1 MLKVSDDYKLIY
13 DILDEKK
20 QSLLRFGNI
29 YPFGSKL
36 PEDNVKNMVKDI
48 DDFLGNIKLM
58 METGDVYVEINNM
71 ADLPKNKTNVS
82 IKELNLLDVSSGTGM
97 CYYSVVAI
105 QCTKTACVDIFNRNV
120 FKQGDNLFY
129 VTSEDAS
136 QNKKGVITINKTVFR
151 RWNGWIIRSTKAQR
165 TISLTT

>member
-1 MLKVSDDYKLIY
+1 MLKVDYKLIY

-20 QSLLRFGNI
+20 QSLLRCGNI

-58 METGDVYVEINNM
+58 MDTGDVYVEINNM
-71 ADLPKNKTNVS
+71 ADLPKNKTNGDVS

-105 QCTKTACVDIFNRNV
+105 QCVKTACVDIFNRNV

-151 RWNGWIIRSTKAQR
+151 R
-165 TISLTT
+165 

>member
-1 MLKVSDDYKLIY
+1 MLKVDYKLIY

-20 QSLLRFGNI
+20 QSLLRCGNI

-58 METGDVYVEINNM
+58 MNKGDVYVEINNM
-71 ADLPKNKTNVS
+71 ADLPKNKTNGDVS

-105 QCTKTACVDIFNRNV
+105 QCVKTACVDIFNRNV

-151 RWNGWIIRSTKAQR
+151 R
-165 TISLTT
+165 

>member
-1 MLKVSDDYKLIY
+1 MLKVDYKLIY

-20 QSLLRFGNI
+20 QSLLRVGNI

-58 METGDVYVEINNM
+58 MENGDVYVEINNM
-71 ADLPKNKTNVS
+71 ADLPKNKTNGDVS
-82 IKELNLLDVSSGTGM
+82 IKELNLLDVNTGTGM

-151 RWNGWIIRSTKAQR
+151 R
-165 TISLTT
+165 

>member
-1 MLKVSDDYKLIY
+1 MLKVDYKLIY

-20 QSLLRFGNI
+20 QSLLRCGNI

-58 METGDVYVEINNM
+58 MENGDVYVEINNM
-71 ADLPKNKTNVS
+71 ADLPKNKTNGDVS
-82 IKELNLLDVSSGTGM
+82 IKELNLLDVNNGTGM

-105 QCTKTACVDIFNRNV
+105 QCVKTACVDIFNRNV

-151 RWNGWIIRSTKAQR
+151 R
-165 TISLTT
+165 

>member
-1 MLKVSDDYKLIY
+1 MLKVDYKLIY

-20 QSLLRFGNI
+20 QSLLRVGNI

-36 PEDNVKNMVKDI
+36 PEDNVKNMVKYI

-58 METGDVYVEINNM
+58 MENGDVYVEINNM
-71 ADLPKNKTNVS
+71 ADLPKNKTNGDVS

-136 QNKKGVITINKTVFR
+136 QNKKGIITINKTVFR
-151 RWNGWIIRSTKAQR
+151 R
-165 TISLTT
+165 

>member
-1 MLKVSDDYKLIY
+1 MLKVDYKLIY

-36 PEDNVKNMVKDI
+36 PEDNVKNMIKDI
-48 DDFLGNIKLM
+48 DDFLGNIKQMLS
-58 METGDVYVEINNM
+58 EGDVYVEINNM
-71 ADLPKNKTNVS
+71 ADLPKNKTNGDVS
-82 IKELNLLDVSSGTGM
+82 IKELNLLDVNTGNGM
-97 CYYSVVAI
+97 CYYSAVAI
-105 QCTKTACVDIFNRNV
+105 QCVKTACVDIFNRNV

-129 VTSEDAS
+129 VTSEDAF

-151 RWNGWIIRSTKAQR
+151 R
-165 TISLTT
+165 

>member
-1 MLKVSDDYKLIY
+1 MLKVSGDYKLIY

-58 METGDVYVEINNM
+58 MGTGDSDVYVEINNM
-71 ADLPKNKTNVS
+71 ADLPKNKTDVS
-82 IKELNLLDVSSGTGM
+82 IKELNLLDINTGTGM

-151 RWNGWIIRSTKAQR
+151 R
-165 TISLTT
+165 

>member
-1 MLKVSDDYKLIY
+1 MLKVDYKLIY

-58 METGDVYVEINNM
+58 MNTGDVYVEINNM
-71 ADLPKNKTNVS
+71 ADLPKNKTNGDVS
-82 IKELNLLDVSSGTGM
+82 IKELNLLDVNSGTRM

-151 RWNGWIIRSTKAQR
+151 R
-165 TISLTT
+165 

>member
-1 MLKVSDDYKLIY
+1 MLKVDYKLIY

-48 DDFLGNIKLM
+48 DDFLGDIKLM
-58 METGDVYVEINNM
+58 MENGDVYVEINNM
-71 ADLPKNKTNVS
+71 ADLPKNKTNGDVS
-82 IKELNLLDVSSGTGM
+82 IKELNLLDINTGTGM

-151 RWNGWIIRSTKAQR
+151 R
-165 TISLTT
+165 

>member
-1 MLKVSDDYKLIY
+1 MLKVDYKLIY

-20 QSLLRFGNI
+20 QSLLRVGNI

-58 METGDVYVEINNM
+58 MNKGDVYVEINNM
-71 ADLPKNKTNVS
+71 ADLPKNKTNGDVS
-82 IKELNLLDVSSGTGM
+82 IKELNLLDVNNGTGM

-151 RWNGWIIRSTKAQR
+151 R
-165 TISLTT
+165 

>member
-1 MLKVSDDYKLIY
+1 MLKVDYKLIY

-20 QSLLRFGNI
+20 QSLLRVGNI

-58 METGDVYVEINNM
+58 MENGDVYVEINNM
-71 ADLPKNKTNVS
+71 ADLPKNKTNGDVS

-105 QCTKTACVDIFNRNV
+105 QCVKTACVDIFNRNV

-151 RWNGWIIRSTKAQR
+151 R
-165 TISLTT
+165 

>member
-1 MLKVSDDYKLIY
+1 MLKVSGDYKLIY

-29 YPFGSKL
+29 YPFGTKL

-48 DDFLGNIKLM
+48 DDFLGNIKQMLSG
-58 METGDVYVEINNM
+58 GDVYVEINNM
-71 ADLPKNKTNVS
+71 ADLPKNKTNGDVS
-82 IKELNLLDVSSGTGM
+82 IKELNLLDVNNGTGM

-105 QCTKTACVDIFNRNV
+105 QCVKTACVDIFNRNV

-129 VTSEDAS
+129 VTSEDAF

-151 RWNGWIIRSTKAQR
+151 R
-165 TISLTT
+165 

>member
-1 MLKVSDDYKLIY
+1 MLKVDYKLIY

-20 QSLLRFGNI
+20 QSLLRVGNI

-58 METGDVYVEINNM
+58 MDTGDVYVEINNM
-71 ADLPKNKTNVS
+71 ADLPKNKTDVS

-151 RWNGWIIRSTKAQR
+151 R
-165 TISLTT
+165 

>member
-1 MLKVSDDYKLIY
+1 MLKVDYKLIY

-29 YPFGSKL
+29 YPFGTKL

-58 METGDVYVEINNM
+58 MENGDVYVEINNM
-71 ADLPKNKTNVS
+71 ADLPKNKTNGDVS
-82 IKELNLLDVSSGTGM
+82 IKELNLLDINTGTGM

-151 RWNGWIIRSTKAQR
+151 R
-165 TISLTT
+165 

>member
-1 MLKVSDDYKLIY
+1 MLKVSGDYKLIY

-20 QSLLRFGNI
+20 QSLLRCGNI

-58 METGDVYVEINNM
+58 MENGDVYVEINNM

-82 IKELNLLDVSSGTGM
+82 IKELNLLDVNNGTGM

-151 RWNGWIIRSTKAQR
+151 R
-165 TISLTT
+165 

>member
-1 MLKVSDDYKLIY
+1 MLKVDYKLIY

-58 METGDVYVEINNM
+58 MENGDVYVEINNM
-71 ADLPKNKTNVS
+71 ADLPKNKTNGDVS

-97 CYYSVVAI
+97 CYFSVVAI
-105 QCTKTACVDIFNRNV
+105 QCVKTACVDIFNRNV

-136 QNKKGVITINKTVFR
+136 QNKKGIITINKTVFR
-151 RWNGWIIRSTKAQR
+151 R
-165 TISLTT
+165 

>member
-1 MLKVSDDYKLIY
+1 MLKVDYKLIY

-20 QSLLRFGNI
+20 QSLLRCGNI

-58 METGDVYVEINNM
+58 MENGDVYVEINNM
-71 ADLPKNKTNVS
+71 ADLPKNKTNGDVS

-151 RWNGWIIRSTKAQR
+151 R
-165 TISLTT
+165 

>member
-1 MLKVSDDYKLIY
+1 MLKVDYKLIY

-58 METGDVYVEINNM
+58 MENGDVYVEINNM
-71 ADLPKNKTNVS
+71 ADLPKNKTNGDVS

-105 QCTKTACVDIFNRNV
+105 QCVKTACVDIFNRNV

-129 VTSEDAS
+129 VTSEDAF

-151 RWNGWIIRSTKAQR
+151 R
-165 TISLTT
+165 

>member
-1 MLKVSDDYKLIY
+1 MLKVEYKLIY

-48 DDFLGNIKLM
+48 DDFLGNIKQMLSG
-58 METGDVYVEINNM
+58 GDVYVEINNM
-71 ADLPKNKTNVS
+71 ADLPKNKTNGDVS
-82 IKELNLLDVSSGTGM
+82 IKELNLLDVNNGTGM

-151 RWNGWIIRSTKAQR
+151 R
-165 TISLTT
+165 

>member
-1 MLKVSDDYKLIY
+1 MLKVDYKLIY

-48 DDFLGNIKLM
+48 DDFLGNIRLM
-58 METGDVYVEINNM
+58 MENGDVYVEINNM
-71 ADLPKNKTNVS
+71 ADLPKNKTNGDVS

-105 QCTKTACVDIFNRNV
+105 QCVKTACVDIFNRNV

-151 RWNGWIIRSTKAQR
+151 R
-165 TISLTT
+165 

>member
-1 MLKVSDDYKLIY
+1 MLKVDYKLIY

-20 QSLLRFGNI
+20 QSLLRVGNI

-58 METGDVYVEINNM
+58 MENGDVYVEINNM
-71 ADLPKNKTNVS
+71 ADLPKNKTNGDVS

-136 QNKKGVITINKTVFR
+136 QNKKGIITINKTVFR
-151 RWNGWIIRSTKAQR
+151 R
-165 TISLTT
+165 

>member
-1 MLKVSDDYKLIY
+1 MLKVSSDYKLIY

-29 YPFGSKL
+29 YPFGTKL

-58 METGDVYVEINNM
+58 IDEGKGDVYVEINNM
-71 ADLPKNKTNVS
+71 ADLPKNKTNGDVS

-105 QCTKTACVDIFNRNV
+105 QCVKTACVDIFNRNV

-151 RWNGWIIRSTKAQR
+151 R
-165 TISLTT
+165 

>member
-1 MLKVSDDYKLIY
+1 MLKVDYKLIY

-20 QSLLRFGNI
+20 QSLLRVGNI

-58 METGDVYVEINNM
+58 MDNGDVYVEINNM
-71 ADLPKNKTNVS
+71 ADLPKNKTNGDVS
-82 IKELNLLDVSSGTGM
+82 IKELNLLDVNNGTGM

-151 RWNGWIIRSTKAQR
+151 R
-165 TISLTT
+165 

>member
-1 MLKVSDDYKLIY
+1 MLKVDYKLIY

-29 YPFGSKL
+29 YPFGTKL

-48 DDFLGNIKLM
+48 DDFLGNIKQMLSG
-58 METGDVYVEINNM
+58 GDVYVEINNM
-71 ADLPKNKTNVS
+71 ADLPKNKTNGDVS
-82 IKELNLLDVSSGTGM
+82 IKELNLLDVNNGTGM

-105 QCTKTACVDIFNRNV
+105 QCVKTACVDIFNRNV

-129 VTSEDAS
+129 VTSEDAF

-151 RWNGWIIRSTKAQR
+151 R
-165 TISLTT
+165 

>member
-1 MLKVSDDYKLIY
+1 MLKVDYKLIY

-48 DDFLGNIKLM
+48 DDFLGNIKQMLS
-58 METGDVYVEINNM
+58 EGDVYIEINNM
-71 ADLPKNKTNVS
+71 ADLPKNKTNGDVS

-120 FKQGDNLFY
+120 FKQGDSLFY
-129 VTSEDAS
+129 VTSEDAF
-136 QNKKGVITINKTVFR
+136 QNKKGVITINKTMFR
-151 RWNGWIIRSTKAQR
+151 R
-165 TISLTT
+165 

>member
-1 MLKVSDDYKLIY
+1 MLKVDYKLIY

-20 QSLLRFGNI
+20 QSLLRCGNI

-58 METGDVYVEINNM
+58 MDTGDVYVEINNM
-71 ADLPKNKTNVS
+71 ADLPKNKTNGDVS

-105 QCTKTACVDIFNRNV
+105 QCVKTACVDIFNRNV

-136 QNKKGVITINKTVFR
+136 QNKKGIITINKTVFR
-151 RWNGWIIRSTKAQR
+151 R
-165 TISLTT
+165 

>member
-1 MLKVSDDYKLIY
+1 MLKVDYKLIY

-48 DDFLGNIKLM
+48 DDFLGDIKLM
-58 METGDVYVEINNM
+58 IDEGDVYVEINNM
-71 ADLPKNKTNVS
+71 ADLPKNKTNGDVS

-105 QCTKTACVDIFNRNV
+105 QCVKTACVDIFNRNV

-136 QNKKGVITINKTVFR
+136 QNKKGIITINKTVFR
-151 RWNGWIIRSTKAQR
+151 R
-165 TISLTT
+165 

>member
-1 MLKVSDDYKLIY
+1 MLKVDYKLIY

-29 YPFGSKL
+29 YPFGTKL

-58 METGDVYVEINNM
+58 MNTGDVYVEINNM
-71 ADLPKNKTNVS
+71 ADLPKNKTNGDVS
-82 IKELNLLDVSSGTGM
+82 IKELNLLDVNNGTGM

-151 RWNGWIIRSTKAQR
+151 R
-165 TISLTT
+165 

>member
-1 MLKVSDDYKLIY
+1 MLKVDYKLIY

-20 QSLLRFGNI
+20 QSLLRCGNI

-58 METGDVYVEINNM
+58 MEKGDVYVEINNM
-71 ADLPKNKTNVS
+71 ADLPKNKTNGDVS
-82 IKELNLLDVSSGTGM
+82 IKELNLLDVNNGTGM

-151 RWNGWIIRSTKAQR
+151 R
-165 TISLTT
+165 

>member
-1 MLKVSDDYKLIY
+1 MLKVDYKLIY

-48 DDFLGNIKLM
+48 DDFLGNIKQMLS
-58 METGDVYVEINNM
+58 EGDVYVEINNM
-71 ADLPKNKTNVS
+71 ADLPKNKTNGDVS

-136 QNKKGVITINKTVFR
+136 QNRKGVITINKTVFR
-151 RWNGWIIRSTKAQR
+151 R
-165 TISLTT
+165 

>member
-1 MLKVSDDYKLIY
+1 MLKVDYKLIY

-58 METGDVYVEINNM
+58 MENGDVYVEINNM
-71 ADLPKNKTNVS
+71 ADLPKNKTNGDVS

-105 QCTKTACVDIFNRNV
+105 QCVKTACVDIFNRSV

-151 RWNGWIIRSTKAQR
+151 R
-165 TISLTT
+165 

>member
-1 MLKVSDDYKLIY
+1 MLKVDYKLIY

-29 YPFGSKL
+29 YPFGTKL

-58 METGDVYVEINNM
+58 MNTGDVYVEINNM
-71 ADLPKNKTNVS
+71 SDLPKNKTNGDVS
-82 IKELNLLDVSSGTGM
+82 IKELNLLDVNNGTGM
-97 CYYSVVAI
+97 CYYSVVDI

-136 QNKKGVITINKTVFR
+136 QNKKGIITINKTVFR
-151 RWNGWIIRSTKAQR
+151 R
-165 TISLTT
+165 

>member
-1 MLKVSDDYKLIY
+1 MLKVDYKLIY

-29 YPFGSKL
+29 YPFGPKL

-58 METGDVYVEINNM
+58 MNTGDVYVEINNM
-71 ADLPKNKTNVS
+71 ADLPKNKTNGDVS
-82 IKELNLLDVSSGTGM
+82 IKELNLLDINTGNGM

-105 QCTKTACVDIFNRNV
+105 QCIKTACVDIFNRNV
-120 FKQGDNLFY
+120 FKQGDSLFY
-129 VTSEDAS
+129 VTSEDAF

-151 RWNGWIIRSTKAQR
+151 R
-165 TISLTT
+165 

>member
-1 MLKVSDDYKLIY
+1 MLKVDYKLIY

-20 QSLLRFGNI
+20 QSLLRCGNI

-71 ADLPKNKTNVS
+71 ADLPKNKTNGDVS

-105 QCTKTACVDIFNRNV
+105 QCVKTACVDIFNRNV

-151 RWNGWIIRSTKAQR
+151 R
-165 TISLTT
+165 

>member
-1 MLKVSDDYKLIY
+1 MLKVSGDYKLIY

-29 YPFGSKL
+29 YPFGTRL
-36 PEDNVKNMVKDI
+36 PEDNVTNMVKDI
-48 DDFLGNIKLM
+48 DDFLGDIKLM
-58 METGDVYVEINNM
+58 LDSGDVYVEINNM
-71 ADLPKNKTNVS
+71 AELPKNKTDVS
-82 IKELNLLDVSSGTGM
+82 IKELNLLDVNTGTGM

-129 VTSEDAS
+129 VTSEDAF
-136 QNKKGVITINKTVFR
+136 QNKKGIITINKTVFR
-151 RWNGWIIRSTKAQR
+151 R
-165 TISLTT
+165 

>member
-1 MLKVSDDYKLIY
+1 MLKVDYKLIY

-20 QSLLRFGNI
+20 QSLLRCGNI

-58 METGDVYVEINNM
+58 LSEGDVYVEINNM
-71 ADLPKNKTNVS
+71 ADLPKNKTNGDVS

-151 RWNGWIIRSTKAQR
+151 R
-165 TISLTT
+165 

>member
-1 MLKVSDDYKLIY
+1 MLKVDYKLIY

-58 METGDVYVEINNM
+58 MENGDVYVEINNM
-71 ADLPKNKTNVS
+71 ADLPKNKTNGDVS

-105 QCTKTACVDIFNRNV
+105 QCVKTACVDIFNRNV

-136 QNKKGVITINKTVFR
+136 QNKKGVITINKTLFR
-151 RWNGWIIRSTKAQR
+151 R
-165 TISLTT
+165 

>member
-1 MLKVSDDYKLIY
+1 MLKVDYKLIY

-20 QSLLRFGNI
+20 QSLLRCGNI

-58 METGDVYVEINNM
+58 MENGDVYVEINNM
-71 ADLPKNKTNVS
+71 ADLPKNKTNGDVS

-105 QCTKTACVDIFNRNV
+105 QCVKTACVDIFNRNV

-151 RWNGWIIRSTKAQR
+151 R
-165 TISLTT
+165 